1 MLSETSIHSN
11 IDKECQPTPAP
22 QAGTATLCIKNET
35 QAIGMQLQHADVCH
49 ATGGSPNISKDQAK
63 CDLESGSVPEQEDK
77 ASENVQGPNG
87 IRFAILFTCI
97 FLAAFSIGYVRV
109 HLPRERPQS

>member
-11 IDKECQPTPAP
+11 IDKGCQPTQAS

-35 QAIGMQLQHADVCH
+35 QAIGMELQHADGCH
-49 ATGGSPNISKDQAK
+49 ATGGSLDISKDQAK
-63 CDLESGSVPEQEDK
+63 CDLEFGSVREQEDK
-77 ASENVQGPNG
+77 ASEIVQGPNG

-97 FLAAFSIGYVRV
+97 FIAAFSIGYVRV
-109 HLPRERPQS
+109 HLPRERSQS